1 MRLRTIPVVVSDT
14 ALLRYI
20 QREMGVDVE
29 RVRAH
34 IAGLVRRGAERSAVA
49 VMTGRVRLVLRDSQQ
64 EGQPCVTV
72 VTALPR
78 KSRGV
83 A

>member
-1 MRLRTIPVVVSDT
+1 M
-14 ALLRYI
+14 
-20 QREMGVDVE
+20 
-29 RVRAH
+29 RAH
-34 IAGLVRRGAERSAVA
+34 IAGLVRGGAERSAVA

-72 VTALPR
+72 VIGAAAQVA
-78 KSRGV
+78 GV

>member
-1 MRLRTIPVVVSDT
+1 MRLRTIPVVVSDH

-20 QREMGVDVE
+20 QREVGVDIEALRSHV
-29 RVRAH
+29 
-34 IAGLVRRGAERSAVA
+34 AGLARFGAERSAA
-49 VMTGRVRLVLRDSQQ
+49 SVMTGRVRLVLRDSEH